1 MVWGFIG
8 RPLYKRRVYII
19 ALIDDASRF
28 IVGIDVFYNDN
39 FVNLM
44 KVIKS
49 AVTKYG
55 KLKIFTFDNGV
66 NYKSHQMKL
75 LAAIIDTTINYC
87 TPKTPTS
94 KAKIERWCRTLKDQW
109 MTEPNYNDCHSL
121 EELKVSLI
129 EYVKDYNNTVHSVF
143 NGSTPQDRFF
153 NKLSSI
159 IRIEDSQIEKA
170 FLLKIERKVKMAGNE
185 WWESIIHQDM
195 DWNSI
200 HL

>member
-1 MVWGFIG
+1 MVWRFID

-75 LAAIIDTTINYC
+75 LAARIGTTINYC
-87 TPKTPTS
+87 TPKAPTS
-94 KAKIERWCRTLKDQW
+94 KAKIER
-109 MTEPNYNDCHSL
+109 
-121 EELKVSLI
+121 
-129 EYVKDYNNTVHSVF
+129 
-143 NGSTPQDRFF
+143 
-153 NKLSSI
+153 
-159 IRIEDSQIEKA
+159 
-170 FLLKIERKVKMAGNE
+170 
-185 WWESIIHQDM
+185 
-195 DWNSI
+195 
-200 HL
+200 

>member
-1 MVWGFIG
+1 
-8 RPLYKRRVYII
+8 
-19 ALIDDASRF
+19 
-28 IVGIDVFYNDN
+28 
-39 FVNLM
+39 M

-109 MTEPNYNDCHSL
+109 MTETNYNDCHSL